1 MAIRYQV
8 ATILR
13 IKELLKYVDQKE
25 ADFLLGSR
33 DL

>member
-25 ADFLLGSR
+25 ADSLLGSR
-33 DL
+33 DF